1 MHADYAQAVLL
12 ARTREGAS
20 DESVVTGLI
29 RNLKETGRM
38 KLLPGILRELKR
50 PEARAAKTAPTL
62 ELASEKDRAA
72 AEAVLAAAGVT
83 PRETIVNPSLIRGW
97 RARANGVLMD
107 RSAKRAL
114 IDIYQKITN

>member
-38 KLLPGILRELKR
+38 KLLSGILRELKR
-50 PEARAAKTAPTL
+50 LEARAAKTAPTL

>member
-38 KLLPGILRELKR
+38 KLLSGILRELKR
-50 PEARAAKTAPTL
+50 LEARAAKTAPTL
-62 ELASEKDRAA
+62 ELASEKDRTA

>member
-50 PEARAAKTAPTL
+50 LEARAAKTAPTL